1 MTRAIKVNIRT
12 TDNHPSRSDLFVE
25 IDDISSP
32 VWKPVAAFASLKA
45 AARWLEDE
53 GFKYVHGSN
62 GIWTNDT
69 AAARKN
75 DAPDAGVSSGKGSP
89 GSQGLA
95 GEQQQASGVR
105 RIAGKLGRLGAT
117 LRPGNRNVAGDTG
130 RGTADKGDMGG

>member
-1 MTRAIKVNIRT
+1 MTRTVKVNILA

-32 VWKPVAAFASLKA
+32 VWKPIAAFASLKA

-62 GIWTNDT
+62 GIWTDDT

-75 DAPDAGVSSGKGSP
+75 GAPDTGVSSSKGSP
-89 GSQGLA
+89 GSQGFT
-95 GEQQQASGVR
+95 GEQQQAAGVR
-105 RIAGKLGRLGAT
+105 RLAVKLGRMGAT
-117 LRPGNRNVAGDTG
+117 LRPRPGSVAGNQ
-130 RGTADKGDMGG
+130 RGEAAN

>member
-32 VWKPVAAFASLKA
+32 VWKPIAAFASLKT

-53 GFKYVHGSN
+53 GFSYVHGSN

-75 DAPDAGVSSGKGSP
+75 GAPNTGVSSSEGSP
-89 GSQGLA
+89 GSQGFT

-105 RIAGKLGRLGAT
+105 RIALGRLGAT
-117 LRPGNRNVAGDTG
+117 LRPRKSNVAGDTG
-130 RGTADKGDMGG
+130 SGKPNQGDVGG